1 MAAPT
6 AGRWQVTTETS
17 VYLLDL
23 DDGHVT
29 RVPDAGA
36 GAIEGASPVVVA
48 SLRRDYERLPL
59 IAIAQCEV
67 GAPFRMLLDIRGDGI
82 PTLRETTCVRDLRE
96 LPTGTTPSS

>member
-1 MAAPT
+1 MTTPQ

-36 GAIEGASPVVVA
+36 GNADRRPPVAIAV
-48 SLRRDYERLPL
+48 LRRDHEPIKLLEVMR
-59 IAIAQCEV
+59 CEV
-67 GAPFRMLLDIRGDGI
+67 GLPMQLVLDVRRDGL
-82 PTLRETTCVRDLRE
+82 PTLRTSTRVRDLRR
-96 LPTGTTPSS
+96 LRG